1 MSIIVEH
8 VSKKYLRA
16 ADYALQDISFEFG
29 HGIFGLL
36 GPNGAG
42 KTTLIKIL
50 ASLIKPNAGIA
61 YVNGFDTVKEAQ
73 GVRNSIGI
81 IPQEYNLYPNLR
93 AREFLV
99 YMALLSRS
107 GCTTKR
113 ILKVLTEVGLDHH
126 ANDKI
131 HTFSGGMKQRLII
144 AQALIH
150 DPPVLL
156 IDEPTAGLD
165 PAERVRFRNLFSEI
179 ALEKTVLLSTH
190 IVEDIVATTD
200 QVMLLDRGRL
210 VYKGQISELVA
221 TANGKV
227 WETKVNLKDWNKFK
241 ERFRILSFRQTPSL
255 ELIEV
260 RFSAAGEKVPDGATS
275 ASPTIEDAYLLM
287 ISSDLK

>member
-8 VSKKYLRA
+8 ISKKYTRTA
-16 ADYALQDISFEFG
+16 GYALQDISFEFE

-50 ASLIKPNAGIA
+50 ASLIKPNSGMAH
-61 YVNGFDTVKEAQ
+61 VNGFDTVKDAHE
-73 GVRNSIGI
+73 VRNSIGI
-81 IPQEYNLYPNLR
+81 IPQEYNLYPNFR
-93 AREFLV
+93 AREFLE
-99 YMALLSRS
+99 YMVLLSRS
-107 GCTTKR
+107 CCSTNR
-113 ILKVLTEVGLDHH
+113 IMEVLTEVDLGGQ
-126 ANDKI
+126 ANEKI
-131 HTFSGGMKQRLII
+131 HTFSGGMKQRLVI

-179 ALEKTVLLSTH
+179 ALEKTVLMSTH
-190 IVEDIVATTD
+190 IVEDIVATTN
-200 QVMLLDRGRL
+200 QVMLLDRGHL

-221 TANGKV
+221 TANGRV
-227 WETKVNLKDWNKFK
+227 WETKVNLRDWSKFK
-241 ERFRILSFRQTPSL
+241 ERFRILSFRQIPSL

-260 RFSAAGEKVPDGATS
+260 RFSTADAKMPDGATS
-275 ASPTIEDAYLLM
+275 AVPNIEDAYLLM
-287 ISSDLK
+287 ISS